1 MRKAFSFVRHKA
13 VARTKTTTTEGAAV
27 EVSSGGQQAT
37 QACID
42 REGRGKGIKKSIQAF
57 LEGEGREKRVSISDT
72 GAHRPGGRGKR
83 GVERE
88 GSTMKN

>member
-1 MRKAFSFVRHKA
+1 MEVNKQHRRASTGKAGER
-13 VARTKTTTTEGAAV
+13 
-27 EVSSGGQQAT
+27 
-37 QACID
+37 
-42 REGRGKGIKKSIQAF
+42 GIKKSIQTF